1 MSVRVNQI
9 ASSREANGKKDL
21 EKIWKNHFNPP
32 LLTNIDE
39 VK

>member
-1 MSVRVNQI
+1 VNQI
-9 ASSREANGKKDL
+9 ASSLAANGEEDL

-32 LLTNIDE
+32 LLTNTDE